1 MKKKKNKHST
11 ANDAYTKRG
20 ISTTED
26 LDETEQKEVQNE
38 KWKKMFKTQK
48 KSGLSYLAVIS
59 NADSRRNM
67 RKLYPRW
74 SNVDEEGAS
83 HSSIAQRVYF
93 NEEDRQCEDNKIQKD
108 PVTGPQNSIT
118 EML

>member
-1 MKKKKNKHST
+1 
-11 ANDAYTKRG
+11 
-20 ISTTED
+20 
-26 LDETEQKEVQNE
+26 
-38 KWKKMFKTQK
+38 
-48 KSGLSYLAVIS
+48 
-59 NADSRRNM
+59 M

-74 SNVDEEGAS
+74 SDVDEEGAS
-83 HSSIAQRVYF
+83 HSSSAQRVYF